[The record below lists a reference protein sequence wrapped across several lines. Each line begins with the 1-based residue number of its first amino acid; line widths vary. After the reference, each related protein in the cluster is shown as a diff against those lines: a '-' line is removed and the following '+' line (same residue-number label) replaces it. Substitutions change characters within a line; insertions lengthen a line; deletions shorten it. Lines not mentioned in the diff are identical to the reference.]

1 MRVKRIFDLSPTL
14 GDEIPYYPGDVIFRA
29 EPLCTLESSGCNM
42 HRLLLGTHSGSHLDA
57 PLHFLAGGS
66 GADEIELDR
75 LIGEAEVLEVK
86 GKEIGPQEVQSLT
99 PGVERVL
106 FKTGNSPLMRRG
118 TFQRDY
124 VFLSMEGAEA
134 LLERKVKLVGID
146 YISIERFGTP
156 DFAVHKRL
164 LQEDVVIL
172 EGLTLEDVPPG
183 RYFLVALPLKL
194 RGMDGAPLRAA
205 LLELSP

>member
-1 MRVKRIFDLSPTL
+1 
-14 GDEIPYYPGDVIFRA
+14 
-29 EPLCTLESSGCNM
+29 M
-42 HRLLLGTHSGSHLDA
+42 HRLLLGTHSGSYLDA
-57 PLHFLAGGS
+57 PLHFLDGGS

-75 LIGEAEVLEVK
+75 LIGETEVLEVK
-86 GKEIGPQEVQSLT
+86 GREIGPQEVQSLT

-146 YISIERFGTP
+146 YISIERFGP
-156 DFAVHKRL
+156 
-164 LQEDVVIL
+164 
-172 EGLTLEDVPPG
+172 LTSRSTNG
-183 RYFLVALPLKL
+183 SCR
-194 RGMDGAPLRAA
+194 RTW
-205 LLELSP
+205 

>member
-14 GDEIPYYPGDVIFRA
+14 GDEIPYYPGDVIFWA

-57 PLHFLAGGS
+57 PLQFLAGGS
-66 GADEIELDR
+66 GADEIGLDR

-86 GKEIGPQEVQSLT
+86 GREIGPQEVQSLA

-106 FKTGNSPLMRRG
+106 FKTRNSPLMRRG

-183 RYFLVALPLKL
+183 RYLLVALPLKL